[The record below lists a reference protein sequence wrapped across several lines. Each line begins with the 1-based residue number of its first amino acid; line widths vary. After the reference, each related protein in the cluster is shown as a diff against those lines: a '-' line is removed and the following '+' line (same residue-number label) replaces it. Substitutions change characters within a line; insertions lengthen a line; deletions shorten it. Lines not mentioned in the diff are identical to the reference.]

1 MYFVLKRQG
10 GELWQRLAGKK
21 DTITV
26 RVRTTEKAFKVN
38 VKKLNNILEDKFLSS
53 HLLHKSL
60 ILNYLFFQN
69 ITQSNKIYLAF
80 NSSFFIN

>member
-1 MYFVLKRQG
+1 MVLFIYIYFVVKRQG

-38 VKKLNNILEDKFLSS
+38 
-53 HLLHKSL
+53 
-60 ILNYLFFQN
+60 
-69 ITQSNKIYLAF
+69 
-80 NSSFFIN
+80 